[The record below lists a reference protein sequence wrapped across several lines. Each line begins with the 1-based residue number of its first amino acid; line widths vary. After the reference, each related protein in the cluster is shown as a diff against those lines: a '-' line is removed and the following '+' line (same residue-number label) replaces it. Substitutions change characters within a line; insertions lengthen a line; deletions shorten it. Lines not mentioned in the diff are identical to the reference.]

1 MDCQENMA
9 VMSNKTGIFSVID
22 GKLQK
27 KNNLTKK
34 TFWMPAGVYPANG
47 GAGMTMNV
55 GGFSH

>member
-1 MDCQENMA
+1 MA